1 MKTIIVVFL
10 AFAIT
15 AVLYRLRYRKEQQKI
30 ANLKSRFEQ
39 NREYS
44 TPLFNNAGFVVG
56 GIIMFG
62 LGLLS
67 TMFKVSDP
75 GYGMPLGGGIG
86 LSLFGLFMVYQTTYI
101 RIKSDVIEFQPLLF
115 KISHINFSNKVVT
128 YNNISKVTKK
138 DAMPGTPFVMLN
150 LYTKDSKKYK
160 LNMGFYNSEVGNTL
174 YEFLNGKIS
183 HISN

>member
-1 MKTIIVVFL
+1 
-10 AFAIT
+10 
-15 AVLYRLRYRKEQQKI
+15 
-30 ANLKSRFEQ
+30 
-39 NREYS
+39 
-44 TPLFNNAGFVVG
+44 
-56 GIIMFG
+56 
-62 LGLLS
+62 
-67 TMFKVSDP
+67 
-75 GYGMPLGGGIG
+75 MPLGGGIG

>member
-62 LGLLS
+62 SGLLS

-75 GYGMPLGGGIG
+75 
-86 LSLFGLFMVYQTTYI
+86 
-101 RIKSDVIEFQPLLF
+101 
-115 KISHINFSNKVVT
+115 
-128 YNNISKVTKK
+128 
-138 DAMPGTPFVMLN
+138 
-150 LYTKDSKKYK
+150 
-160 LNMGFYNSEVGNTL
+160 
-174 YEFLNGKIS
+174 
-183 HISN
+183 